1 MAFSDFSGLKLRMSR
16 KGPSCADANE
26 QVGFLGKCV
35 ILSLENVC
43 LHDPSSPWP
52 VWVTC
57 LAQCHPL
64 WSWAGSTSGQ
74 CRVTSLNQTA
84 AELDCEHQRK
94 VSALTRNPLA
104 HSPAFCALGEGALQ
118 RDAFLSFLSCLGA
131 ILALGNEKCI
141 LVLLRWEITDLEIQV

>member
-43 LHDPSSPWP
+43 LHDSSSPWP
-52 VWVTC
+52 AWVTC

-94 VSALTRNPLA
+94 VCPDKKSTCTQPCLLCAWRGRSSEGCLSLLPL
-104 HSPAFCALGEGALQ
+104 
-118 RDAFLSFLSCLGA
+118 
-131 ILALGNEKCI
+131 
-141 LVLLRWEITDLEIQV
+141 LLRSHPGIGE